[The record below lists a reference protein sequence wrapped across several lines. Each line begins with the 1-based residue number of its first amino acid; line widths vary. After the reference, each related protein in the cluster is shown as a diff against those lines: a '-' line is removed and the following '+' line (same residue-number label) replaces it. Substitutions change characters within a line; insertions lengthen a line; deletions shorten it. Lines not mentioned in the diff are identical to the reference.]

1 MAKKVKIKKD
11 YIKWALF
18 VAILAIVVF
27 FLLPIAKKENID
39 SETNIT
45 EITDKSK
52 IAEMGDL
59 VTINYVLR
67 LDNGEVVDT
76 NNEELAKEAG
86 LETYT
91 KGPFKFILGQS
102 NKLPTF
108 DQAIE
113 GLKLGEKKTVI
124 IKPIESVLVL
134 GINMTEKKPR
144 RILHSRLKKFSLEE
158 YENSFQEPAIIDNI
172 VSNIEAAPWPFK
184 ILNATDKYI
193 LAQIMV
199 RPGESFFIPGQEWK
213 SQVMRTSDRVIEF
226 VQNPKIGLVFDTPYG
241 TAEITNVT
249 ISNIYFKHT
258 PEEGKLLK
266 QKLTSGKS
274 QGRTFDFEVLD
285 IREDE
290 FIIRRTNH
298 LAQELAN
305 IEVEML
311 ELEKN
316 VKQLQ

>member
-39 SETNIT
+39 SKTNIT

-113 GLKLGEKKTVI
+113 GLKLGEKKTII

-144 RILHSRLKKFSLEE
+144 RILYPRLKKFSLEE
-158 YENSFQEPAIIDNI
+158 YENSFKEPAIIDNI
-172 VSNIEAAPWPFK
+172 ISNVEVAPWPFQ

-298 LAQELAN
+298 LAQELTN